1 MIEKNNEMKK
11 DENFVSIKSKS
22 KVGEKG
28 KGKGKGKGN
37 FTLTRIDDYQNKKG
51 NIMNDGFAFL
61 SDSD

>member
-1 MIEKNNEMKK
+1 MKK
-11 DENFVSIKSKS
+11 DENFVSIKTKS
-22 KVGEKG
+22 KVG
-28 KGKGKGKGN
+28 GKGKGKGN